1 MIKGIGIDLIETAR
15 VRRTVDRFGERFF
28 GRVFT
33 PGEIKYCKSMKHPDR
48 HFAARFAAKEA
59 VSKCFGTGIGR
70 DLGWKDVEI
79 LRDKRGKPSVKLHG
93 NGLALARR
101 MKVKKIFVSL
111 SHTEL
116 YGSAMAVIES

>member
-1 MIKGIGIDLIETAR
+1 MIKGVGIDLIETAR
-15 VRRTVDRFGERFF
+15 VRRTVDRFGERFY

-33 PGEIKYCKSMKHPDR
+33 RGEISYCKSMKHSDR

-70 DLGWKDVEI
+70 DLGWKEVEI

-93 NGLALARR
+93 RGLLLARR
-101 MKVKKIFVSL
+101 LKVKRMHVSL

-116 YGSAMAVIES
+116 YGSAVAIIES